1 MHPQGWA
8 FMQPQDLVGKSLG
21 HYRIQRQ
28 VGYGGMAT
36 VFLAEDIHL
45 GRDVTLKVF
54 WPRMGETQDFLRRFA
69 REARVLAQLD
79 HPNILPVY
87 DYGEQGELA
96 YLVTPYMSGGT
107 LKDLLRQRKVLPP
120 LEALHLV
127 SQVLPALQYAHER
140 NLIHRDIKPGNLLFK
155 GDGSLVLADFGLVKV
170 VEEEG
175 RTLVQTVSETGQ
187 IAGTPEYMAPEQIQG
202 KAVAASDIYAL
213 GIVLYEMVTG
223 QRPFTGTTLLGVLM
237 QHANEV
243 PPPPRSLNPYI
254 SPQLQAVILK
264 ALEKDPQ
271 KRFARPAEFFQAL
284 QQISNPGSNPGL
296 RNNPA
301 SQPGIGGAGS
311 ADLDLTARQL
321 TQGEYGPTQATNW
334 AQPPQGNPPADLQPR
349 NPDVRQQETPNGRVV
364 LPAQASSPVYPQ
376 QSTPSW
382 GAPHTMPPTPRRSQT
397 PLIVLL
403 ILFILLAGLV
413 ASLFLT
419 PLGTTLFG
427 PQPSSTPA
435 PVASGTPSRILPS
448 PTTGPST
455 ALGPTTTA
463 CPTSGQSRAAVTA
476 TFAPGHDPTIV
487 YLVNETDSAGNPSFG
502 TVKLYNTVSSKKT
515 ELARLA
521 NTTVNE
527 AQVSDD
533 GQWVLFSATVGGKS
547 ELRMVRLDGH
557 GLQTLVC
564 APTNASIRGS
574 QWSLD
579 QKYVVFDEFPQNI
592 GAPTVY
598 LLNMQSGTL
607 QVEVDPPSNGIA
619 VFPRTWLDYHRVLM
633 IGIVPNSDAPP
644 QNVYVVDISN
654 GAHQSISG
662 IRQIFTSSQQC
673 WDFDTSYDGLSLFLV
688 QCAYGEPT
696 GSCSI
701 DQQSVDSSTLTSVF
715 NSSTLTFNTLRV
727 IDPHNIKLLA
737 LSSDTGGFGAG
748 QGDPAHDGL
757 YLVLADNS
765 APPVRL
771 SSTPSGQSA
780 ELNRYSQYFW
790 SNVSRDETLYTL
802 EQTSPSSV
810 DTLIFGP
817 LDGGQATTFASIGK
831 GTSMSI
837 AGWTTT

>member
-45 GRDVTLKVF
+45 SRDVTLKVF

-107 LKDLLRQRKVLPP
+107 LKDVLRQRKVLPP
-120 LEALHLV
+120 SEAIQLV

-223 QRPFTGTTLLGVLM
+223 QRPFTGNTLLSVLM

-264 ALEKDPQ
+264 ALEKEPQ
-271 KRFARPAEFFQAL
+271 KRFVRPAEFLQAL
-284 QQISNPGSNPGL
+284 QQTGNPGSNPGL

-301 SQPGIGGAGS
+301 SQPGIGNAGP
-311 ADLDLTARQL
+311 ADPDLTARQL
-321 TQGEYGPTQATNW
+321 TQGEYGPTQATHW
-334 AQPPQGNPPADLQPR
+334 AQPP
-349 NPDVRQQETPNGRVV
+349 RQQETANPQVQGQIV
-364 LPAQASSPVYPQ
+364 LPVQASSPQYPL
-376 QSTPSW
+376 QSPSSG
-382 GAPHTMPPTPRRSQT
+382 GAPQTPAPMPRRSQT
-397 PLIVLL
+397 PIVVLF

-427 PQPSSTPA
+427 PQRSPVPSPFTQSTP
-435 PVASGTPSRILPS
+435 RILPS
-448 PTTGPST
+448 PTPGPFIPI
-455 ALGPTTTA
+455 GQTTTA
-463 CPTSGQSRAAVTA
+463 CPTSGQARAAVTA
-476 TFAPGHDPTIV
+476 TFTAGHDPTIV
-487 YLVNETDSAGNPSFG
+487 YLVNENDSAGNPTFG
-502 TVKLYNTVSSKKT
+502 TVKLDNTINSKKT
-515 ELARLA
+515 ELAKMA

-533 GQWVLFSATVGGKS
+533 GQWVLFSATVGGRS
-547 ELRMVRLDGH
+547 ELRMVRLDGQ

-564 APTNASIRGS
+564 APSNRSIRGS

-579 QKYVVFDEFPQNI
+579 QKYVIFDEFPQNI

-598 LLNMQSGTL
+598 LLNMQSGAL
-607 QVEVDPPSNGIA
+607 QVEVDPPPSAGIA
-619 VFPRTWLDYHRVLM
+619 LLPRTWLDYHRVLM
-633 IGIVPNSDAPP
+633 MGIVPNSDAPP

-654 GAHQSISG
+654 GAHQSAASIH
-662 IRQIFTSSQQC
+662 QIFTSSQQC

-688 QCAYGEPT
+688 QCAYGAPT

-701 DQQSVDSSTLTSVF
+701 DQQSVDSGTSTSVF
-715 NSSTLTFNTLRV
+715 NSSTLTFNTVRV

-765 APPVRL
+765 APPLRL
-771 SSTPSGQSA
+771 SNTPGGQSA
-780 ELNRYSQYFW
+780 QLNLYSQYFW

-802 EQTSPSSV
+802 EQTSPSGI

-817 LDGGQATTFASIGK
+817 LDGGQATTFASIGG